1 MMFKMRGWHYM
12 KTKLIDRILLAFVL
26 IAMLL
31 ICVALIGVALRMIPD
46 VYIQSAI
53 AWVGSGLINSA
64 ILGSVSA
71 LFLIFTIRLFFAGK
85 KRPDPVPSYSLVK
98 NSEFGS
104 VYITVSALDTMVQK
118 FCRSVSKI
126 RECASA
132 INLSKDGITINLK
145 LSLLPDS
152 NVPELT
158 SELQKG
164 LKEYIESLSGILVQE
179 IGVLVISMSGMTK
192 TRQD

>member
-1 MMFKMRGWHYM
+1 M

-31 ICVALIGVALRMIPD
+31 ICALLIGVALRLVPAAL
-46 VYIQSAI
+46 IQNGI
-53 AWVGSGLINSA
+53 VWLDSGPYNTV

-71 LFLIFTIRLFFAGK
+71 LFLIFTVRLFFAGK
-85 KRPDPVPSYSLVK
+85 KRPEPAPSYSLIR

-118 FCRSVSKI
+118 YCRSIGKI
-126 RECASA
+126 RECASS
-132 INLSKDGITINLK
+132 INLIKDGVTINLK

-164 LKEYIESLSGILVQE
+164 LKEYIENLSGILVQE
-179 IGVLVISMSGMTK
+179 IGVAGCAASTSCACVCRT
-192 TRQD
+192 TNRQTA